1 MSLQITKEER
11 ENRELLLTV
20 QVDQA
25 RVDQELRKA
34 ANKVAGTYRIPGFRK
49 GKAPFHIIAQQVGL
63 PALYNEF
70 IEKLGE
76 EVYKD
81 ALAQENLEPYAR
93 ASLEDV
99 SLDPLTYKLVMPM
112 DPAIELGDYLALRVE
127 EAEAQVNE
135 DDVEAKLEQYR
146 NQHADWREV
155 ERPSQY
161 GDKLNLNVRS
171 VIAPTAE
178 GEAETVVLDENDWD
192 VTPDQEHPMDPPGFD
207 EALLG
212 MTPGEEKAFDLS
224 WPEDGQS
231 IHAGKTAHFT
241 VKLNTIEAH
250 EKPELNDDFAQLI
263 GPDFATVE
271 DLKVSVR
278 DSLRDQAK
286 NRAENEYLE
295 KVLDTLLL
303 QSKLNYPRVVI
314 EDQIDT
320 MVNDIE
326 NQLRRFGIQDMEVYF
341 RQTGQ
346 TREQLRDSLR
356 ADATKQA
363 ERNLLISEL
372 LRAEAIAVREE
383 EFADRAAA
391 IATSGDPETSQ
402 QLAFFMQSESG
413 RAILESQ
420 LLREKTITRLLA
432 IARGQRDA
440 VLAAEADAQQADA
453 QQADEIDEASAADA
467 GVDDAGT
474 AETATPISAAANA
487 EITDEPAA
495 VTTAE
500 TPAA

>member
-49 GKAPFHIIAQQVGL
+49 GKAPYHIIVQQVGL

-112 DPAIELGDYLALRVE
+112 DPAIDLGDYLALRVE
-127 EAEAQVNE
+127 EPAVEVNE
-135 DDVEAKLEQYR
+135 DDVAARLEQYR

-171 VIAPTAE
+171 VIAPSTE

-192 VTPDQEHPMDPPGFD
+192 VTPDQENPMDPPGFD

-212 MTPGEEKAFDLS
+212 MIPGEEKEFDLS

-295 KVLDTLLL
+295 KVLDTLLT
-303 QSKLNYPRVVI
+303 QSKLNYPGVVI

-346 TREQLRDSLR
+346 TREQMRESLR
-356 ADATKQA
+356 TDATKQA

-372 LRAEAIAVREE
+372 LRAEALVVREE

-391 IATSGDPETSQ
+391 IAASGDPETSQ

>member
-20 QVDQA
+20 QVDQE

-34 ANKVAGTYRIPGFRK
+34 ARKIAGNYRIPGFRK
-49 GKAPFHIIAQQVGL
+49 GKAPYHVIVQQVGL

-99 SLDPLTYKLVMPM
+99 SLEPLTYKLVMPL
-112 DPAIELGDYLALRVE
+112 DPEIDLGDYLALRGE
-127 EAEAQVNE
+127 ESAVQVNE
-135 DDVEAKLEQYR
+135 DDVEARLEQYR
-146 NQHADWREV
+146 TQHADWRTV

-161 GDKLNLNVRS
+161 GDRMNINVRS
-171 VIAPTAE
+171 VIAPSAE
-178 GEAETVVLDENDWD
+178 GEAETVVLDETEWE
-192 VTPDQEHPMDPPGFD
+192 VTPDQENPMDPPGFD
-207 EALLG
+207 EALVG
-212 MTPGEEKAFDLS
+212 MTPGEEKEVDLS
-224 WPEDGQS
+224 WPADGQS

-241 VKLNTIEAH
+241 VKVNSIQAH
-250 EKPELNDDFAQLI
+250 EKPELNDEFAQLI
-263 GPDFATVE
+263 GPDYATVD
-271 DLKVSVR
+271 DLKASIR
-278 DSLRDQAK
+278 ESLQTQAK
-286 NRAENEYLE
+286 AQAENEYLE
-295 KVLDTLLL
+295 KVLDTLLA
-303 QSKLNYPRVVI
+303 QSKLNYPPVVI

-326 NQLRRFGIQDMEVYF
+326 NQLRRFGIEDIDVYF

-346 TREQLRDSLR
+346 TREQLRESLR
-356 ADATKQA
+356 ADAVKQA

-372 LRAEAIAVREE
+372 LRVEGITVSADELT
-383 EFADRAAA
+383 DRAAA
-391 IATSGDPETSQ
+391 IATSGDPETGQ
-402 QLAFFMQSESG
+402 QLAFFMQSEAG

-420 LLREKTITRLLA
+420 LLREKTIERLLV

-440 VLAAEADAQQADA
+440 VLTAQAAAAEQAA
-453 QQADEIDEASAADA
+453 SEESAAAA

-474 AETATPISAAANA
+474 AET
-487 EITDEPAA
+487 
-495 VTTAE
+495 E
-500 TPAA
+500 TPLSPEASAKANDEESNSA

>member
-34 ANKVAGTYRIPGFRK
+34 ANKVAGSYRIPGFRK
-49 GKAPFHIIAQQVGL
+49 GKAPYHIIVQQVGL

-112 DPAIELGDYLALRVE
+112 DPAINLGDYLALRVE
-127 EAEAQVNE
+127 EAEVQVNE
-135 DDVEAKLEQYR
+135 DDVEARLEQYR

-161 GDKLNLNVRS
+161 GDKLNLNARS
-171 VIAPTAE
+171 VIAPNVE
-178 GEAETVVLDENDWD
+178 GEAETVVLDVSDWD
-192 VTPDQEHPMDPPGFD
+192 VTLDQEHPMDPPGFD
-207 EALLG
+207 EAVLG
-212 MTPGEEKAFDLS
+212 MTPGEEKEFDLS
-224 WPEDGQS
+224 WPADGQS

-250 EKPELNDDFAQLI
+250 EKPELNDEFAQLI
-263 GPDFATVE
+263 GPDFATVA
-271 DLKVSVR
+271 DLKVSIR

-286 NRAENEYLE
+286 SRAENEYLE
-295 KVLDTLLL
+295 KVLDTLLA
-303 QSKLNYPRVVI
+303 QSKLNYPGVVI

-326 NQLRRFGIQDMEVYF
+326 NQLRRFGIENIDTYY

-346 TREQLRDSLR
+346 TREQMRASLR

-372 LRAEAIAVREE
+372 LRAESIAVREE

-391 IATSGDPETSQ
+391 IAASGDPETSQ
-402 QLAFFMQSESG
+402 QLAFFMQSEAG

-440 VLAAEADAQQADA
+440 VLAAEAEAQQADKS
-453 QQADEIDEASAADA
+453 DGESAADA

-474 AETATPISAAANA
+474 AETETPIS
-487 EITDEPAA
+487 PAA
-495 VTTAE
+495 TEE